1 MSQGGAQFIGQSRA
15 QLHLDVTEL
24 NNDYAATL
32 DNEQFDRW
40 PDFFT
45 EDCLYR
51 IVPRENYLRG
61 LPIAIMH
68 CEGRGMLRDRAYAVR
83 HTAMAQ
89 TRTLRHFISNLR
101 ILETA
106 ADHVAAEA
114 NFLVVRTMP
123 DRMTEILIAGRYIDH
138 IVRPNDRLLFKER
151 LCVYD
156 SLLIPTSIIE
166 PV

>member
-1 MSQGGAQFIGQSRA
+1 MREAARSDRQARA
-15 QLHLDVTEL
+15 QLQLDITDL
-24 NNDYAATL
+24 NHDYAATL
-32 DNEQFDRW
+32 DSGEFDRW

-51 IVPRENYLRG
+51 IVPRENHLRG

-68 CEGRGMLRDRAYAVR
+68 CESRGMLQDRAYAVR
-83 HTAMAQ
+83 ETVMAQ
-89 TRTLRHFISNLR
+89 PRTLRHFVTNIRVL
-101 ILETA
+101 A
-106 ADHVAAEA
+106 ATESAIKAEA
-114 NFLVVRTMP
+114 NFLILRTML
-123 DRMTEILIAGRYIDH
+123 DRMTEILMAGCYLDQ
-138 IVRPNDRLLFKER
+138 IVRQAGRLLFKER

>member
-1 MSQGGAQFIGQSRA
+1 MTEAARSDGQARA
-15 QLHLDVTEL
+15 QLQLDITDL
-24 NNDYAATL
+24 NHDYAATL
-32 DNEQFDRW
+32 DNGAFDRW

-51 IVPRENYLRG
+51 IVPRENHLRG

-68 CEGRGMLRDRAYAVR
+68 CESRGMLQDRAYAVR
-83 HTAMAQ
+83 ETVMAQ
-89 TRTLRHFISNLR
+89 PRTLRHFVTNIRVL
-101 ILETA
+101 A
-106 ADHVAAEA
+106 ATDSEIKAEA
-114 NFLVVRTMP
+114 NFLILRTML
-123 DRMTEILIAGRYIDH
+123 DRMTEILMAGCYLDR
-138 IVRPNDRLLFKER
+138 IVWRGGRLLFKER

>member
-1 MSQGGAQFIGQSRA
+1 MSRRPGFDAQGRA
-15 QLHLDVTEL
+15 ELLLDLTEL
-24 NNDYAATL
+24 NHDYAAAL
-32 DNEQFDRW
+32 DNEEFDRW

-51 IVPRENYLRG
+51 IVPRENHLRG
-61 LPIAIMH
+61 LPIALMH
-68 CEGRGMLRDRAYAVR
+68 CESRGMLRDRAYAVQ
-83 HTAMAQ
+83 HTVMAQ
-89 TRTLRHFISNLR
+89 SRTLRHFISNIR
-101 ILETA
+101 ILGTD
-106 ADHVAAEA
+106 ADDAVAEA

-123 DRMTEILIAGRYIDH
+123 ERLTEILIAGRYLDR

-166 PV
+166 PI